1 MSAFHRSQIVSSYAK
16 VLRDI
21 LLASN
26 DFETDFNNLQQAVLK
41 FNNVNDLNIS
51 PLVVKEYK
59 KAIKKSSL
67 EAEKDSLLQQFFLT
81 VFERRYGF
89 LLNDIVEYTKAK
101 LQNKLNKVKVLVYSC
116 KELSSVLKINVE
128 NEIRKQIGNADV
140 EYKINKNISDNR
152 IDFVAN
158 GNICSI
164 NLQELSGKLLQV
176 NE

>member
-1 MSAFHRSQIVSSYAK
+1 MMSVFHRNQIVSSYAK
-16 VLRDI
+16 VLTDI

-26 DFETDFNNLQQAVLK
+26 DFETDFNSLQQAILK
-41 FNNVNDLNIS
+41 FNNVNNLNVN

-89 LLNDIVEYTKAK
+89 LLNDIIECTKTK
-101 LQNKLNKVKVLVYSC
+101 LQNKLNKAKVLVYSC
-116 KELSSVLKINVE
+116 NELSSILKTNVE
-128 NEIRKQIGNADV
+128 NEIRKQIGNTDV
-140 EYKINKNISDNR
+140 EYKINRNISNNR

-176 NE
+176 N